1 MPGDSPC
8 SGPRVLGSA
17 GALRSVSWDT
27 GGVTAW
33 RIRDFHDDDLDAAI
47 RLWDDPVASPA
58 APVFGLSDLI
68 AAVRA
73 DSPAVVAVVG
83 DDLIGTAVASV
94 SGSRASLMR
103 ISLAKSWR
111 QRGIGS
117 AMLTA
122 LERRLVSVGVH
133 RIDCLLADP
142 GEVGAVALEH
152 CGYTVRTD
160 MIFYE
165 KLEPVGPGD
174 VGILEQL
181 GGRMIRAGTWDQLG
195 GMVREKELI
204 ERRIIMP
211 LANPQLADRLGLVP
225 PRAVIL
231 FGPPG
236 TGKTTFVRGV
246 ASKLAWPFVELFPSR
261 LAGDSPTGLAAAL
274 REAFGLLDELERVV
288 VFIDEVEEIAGLR
301 QPRTVTATQGVTNE
315 MLKLIPSFRERDE
328 RLLICATNSVRALDS
343 AFLRHGRF
351 DYVIPVGPPDDQARH
366 AIWER
371 YLLAMPHGELD
382 MDAVVDQSRLFT
394 PADIEFAARRTAQLV
409 FERVMLEGGADI
421 VATSDVLRGIIDTR
435 PTLTKEIVAEFE
447 QDIKDYARL

>member
-1 MPGDSPC
+1 M
-8 SGPRVLGSA
+8 
-17 GALRSVSWDT
+17 
-27 GGVTAW
+27 W

-73 DSPAVVAVVG
+73 GSPAVVAVVG
-83 DDLIGTAVASV
+83 DDLVGTAVATV
-94 SGSRASLMR
+94 SGARASLMR
-103 ISLAKSWR
+103 ISLAQVWR

-117 AMLTA
+117 ALLA
-122 LERRLVSVGVH
+122 ELERRLVAAGVH
-133 RIDCLLADP
+133 RIDCLLADA
-142 GEVGAVALEH
+142 GEVGALALEH
-152 CGYTVRTD
+152 CGYTVRKG
-160 MIFYE
+160 MVFYE
-165 KLEPVGPGD
+165 KLEPVGPAD
-174 VGILEQL
+174 AGILEQL

-225 PRAVIL
+225 PCAVIL

-236 TGKTTFVRGV
+236 TGKTTFVKGV
-246 ASKLAWPFVELFPSR
+246 ASRLGWPFVELFPSK

-274 REAFGLLDELERVV
+274 REAFALVDELDKVV
-288 VFIDEVEEIAGLR
+288 LFIDEVEEVAGLR

-315 MLKLIPSFRERDE
+315 MLKLIPAFRERDQ
-328 RLLICATNSVRALDS
+328 RLLMCATNSVRALDS

-351 DYVIPVGPPDDQARH
+351 DYVIPVGPPDDEARR
-366 AIWER
+366 AIWDR

-382 MDAVVDQSRLFT
+382 LDAIVAQSRMFT

-409 FERVMLEGGADI
+409 FERVMIDRGEDS
-421 VATSDVLRGIIDTR
+421 VSTSDVLRGIAETR
-435 PTLTKEIVAEFE
+435 RTLTTDIVAAFE